1 MATNLRFDRNS
12 IRQIT
17 RDYKELKNMYQL
29 LDDGYIDDVARGME
43 TWMEELKALKA
54 KRRKQTPERE
64 HNEKDRHHNQYLQM

>member
-1 MATNLRFDRNS
+1 MATKLKFDRNS

-43 TWMEELKALKA
+43 TWMEELKALKE
-54 KRRKQTPERE
+54 KRRKQALD
-64 HNEKDRHHNQYLQM
+64 KGQ

>member
-1 MATNLRFDRNS
+1 MTTKLKFDRNS

-43 TWMEELKALKA
+43 HWMEELKALKA
-54 KRRKQTPERE
+54 KRRKQTPD
-64 HNEKDRHHNQYLQM
+64 NGK

>member
-1 MATNLRFDRNS
+1 MTTKLKFDRNS

-54 KRRKQTPERE
+54 KRLKQTPG
-64 HNEKDRHHNQYLQM
+64 KGK

>member
-1 MATNLRFDRNS
+1 MTTKLKFDRNS

-17 RDYKELKNMYQL
+17 RDYKELKNMYLL
-29 LDDGYIDDVARGME
+29 LDEGYIDDVARGME

-64 HNEKDRHHNQYLQM
+64 NNEKDRHHNQYLQM